1 MVNSVSKSITY
12 GHRCEA
18 NISWRF
24 FLQPWHSAVEFRR
37 LLRKFLP
44 EMHHHCAIKT
54 LQKTEYT
61 LYESLLVPITK
72 YLKDEG
78 VDFRFGM
85 LVTDIS
91 MYPASEPTTVSDI
104 VTLQNGDEAHIEVEP
119 HDIVIVTLGSMTTGQ
134 QTGSNNS
141 PPPTSLTPQIEE
153 PQDKNWSLWIKL
165 AEKSSIFGDPA
176 SFISRTTE
184 SSIETFTSTFRDSD
198 FEDRFQK
205 LAGIYPE
212 CGATLRLVGSP
223 WGLCVSVPHQPLFQ
237 EQPCNVTVIWGYG
250 LRPDKKGK
258 FIEKP
263 MQQCTGEE
271 VLLELLSHLK
281 FPTEKLLTSTTT
293 IPCLMPLG
301 TSMLLNRKYSN
312 RPEVVPRGM
321 KNMACIGQYVEI
333 SDDTTLS
340 VEYSVRGAQ
349 KATCDLMGLSQQ
361 PPKIRTNILLEVLD
375 LLV

>member
-1 MVNSVSKSITY
+1 
-12 GHRCEA
+12 
-18 NISWRF
+18 
-24 FLQPWHSAVEFRR
+24 
-37 LLRKFLP
+37 
-44 EMHHHCAIKT
+44 MHHHSATTK

-61 LYESLLVPITK
+61 LYESLVIPITK
-72 YLKDEG
+72 YLKDKG
-78 VDFRFGM
+78 VDFRFDV

-91 MYPASEPTTVSDI
+91 MYPASEPTTVSGI
-104 VTLQNGDEAHIEVEP
+104 LTLQNGNEAHIKVES
-119 HDIVIVTLGSMTTGQ
+119 HDIVIVTLGSMSTGQ

-141 PPPTSLTPQIEE
+141 PPPTSLTPQIEDL
-153 PQDKNWSLWIKL
+153 QDRDWSLWIKL

-184 SSIETFTSTFRDSD
+184 SKIETFTSTIRDSD
-198 FEDRFQK
+198 FEGRFQK
-205 LAGIYPE
+205 LAGINPE
-212 CGATLRLVGSP
+212 SGATLRLVGSP
-223 WGLCVSVPHQPLFQ
+223 WELCVSVPHKPLFRS
-237 EQPCNVTVIWGYG
+237 QPYNVTVIWGYG
-250 LRPDKKGK
+250 LRPAKKGK

-263 MQQCTGEE
+263 MQECTGEE
-271 VLLELLSHLK
+271 VMFELLSHLK
-281 FPTEKLLTSTTT
+281 FPTKKILDSATT
-293 IPCLMPLG
+293 IPCLVPLG
-301 TSMLLNRKYSN
+301 TSMLLNRKYGD

-349 KATCDLMGLSQQ
+349 KATCDLMGLSQK